1 MSETPTRRAILEA
14 GVFAAVSWLAI
25 DGSVAQ
31 APLPPTTTQLYFPGE
46 SQNRSDGLFRSELLA
61 PSRARDGS
69 PGGSTSC
76 SIGRFG

>member
-1 MSETPTRRAILEA
+1 MSETPTRRAVLGA

-46 SQNRSDGLFRSELLA
+46 SQNRSDGLFRSELLVRTA
-61 PSRARDGS
+61 KNAGWLA
-69 PGGSTSC
+69 
-76 SIGRFG
+76 GRFDFVLD